1 LFCETAFN
9 NYVKIADITVYPDNT
24 GEYLLRLEGFL
35 QAAFEI
41 LPPVNDGDEIT
52 LLRKYYVMPRDFDM
66 EASSTVLNAVYSA
79 IPDLT
84 NFLADLVPLGPV
96 PINFISQL
104 TQKGL
109 PVLFSYIDTTTGR
122 IKNITSSEQTDI
134 VSTDTLVLLFA
145 LPLNQYDFEWVNP
158 LGAIADLQVSP
169 ALPTWITLLPSSSDT
184 VKLDIET
191 VDETFGDYN
200 PDDYDE
206 DDYLAS
212 GINGIVGCHEFEFS
226 DGVTPLF
233 TLRICVFPTQAVN
246 NACAGDSAFN
256 IAWINREGGWSSY
269 IFEGKKSYGVDMGKV
284 KTYKKN
290 RELKRSSVEEV
301 YNTAEVALANKSI
314 QDMKFISSLR
324 YSIQA
329 YLWSESTQQW
339 SIPIILDKDN
349 FNEYSTPFRQIEV
362 EEAFTFRYAEEVVIQ
377 TQ

>member
-1 LFCETAFN
+1 
-9 NYVKIADITVYPDNT
+9 
-24 GEYLLRLEGFL
+24 
-35 QAAFEI
+35 
-41 LPPVNDGDEIT
+41 
-52 LLRKYYVMPRDFDM
+52 
-66 EASSTVLNAVYSA
+66 
-79 IPDLT
+79 
-84 NFLADLVPLGPV
+84 
-96 PINFISQL
+96 
-104 TQKGL
+104 
-109 PVLFSYIDTTTGR
+109 
-122 IKNITSSEQTDI
+122 
-134 VSTDTLVLLFA
+134 
-145 LPLNQYDFEWVNP
+145 
-158 LGAIADLQVSP
+158 
-169 ALPTWITLLPSSSDT
+169 LLPSASDT

-200 PDDYDE
+200 PDDYNE
-206 DDYLAS
+206 DDYLTS